1 MRPRYRKQGMEV
13 GVQRHDDAPLLTSHF
28 DDGDILSLGHAAFA
42 HSRNRPAAVRGKP
55 WSSKTAIMLLRV

>member
-1 MRPRYRKQGMEV
+1 MEV
-13 GVQRHDDAPLLTSHF
+13 CVQRNDDAPLLTSHF

-42 HSRNRPAAVRGKP
+42 HVLHVPAPRNRPSAVRGKP